1 MLWKKFFALLFVI
14 TTSWLSSPDKNLVIN
29 DKINQ
34 LDNSFV
40 LIASSTIKQ
49 NKITQRPNFENLEE
63 TLKRNPLSDDSLNFS
78 KKSKN
83 EEEKFTKKS
92 SIFSKIYWKREQLK
106 WNTKLNSNPKKIE
119 SKKKENY
126 IDIQPIKL
134 QDQTF
139 TKKKTAQFYKQ
150 WYSEMDRSPKE
161 MKPENLRSES
171 QLLVYE
177 SDLAQYYKF
186 SWKNVSKYGLTLKEL
201 ENTLIIIAFIR
212 FCIYTVKYD
221 IKTSFII
228 CSIGL
233 VSALFYIIPLTDCIA
248 ICYHRLFT
256 NTSLF
261 RFMFEEYIERET
273 TLRNPPSLINLSLA
287 SKLDSFMV
295 TICPN
300 WILNKLYKSSSYW
313 STVDFITE
321 SLIPDTLQYMKS
333 IKNEFKSLLLYS
345 VVLRMGKRFV
355 PYHIQWHV
363 MFYVLYGTVGHPY
376 WKWYVNSR
384 EFLQNILIPEQ
395 RYEEIELMK
404 ILHCFYLGIAVYLIL
419 LAMLH
424 ALFSQYFYIPLYV
437 PNIEAHIGKRPKN
450 NIYSGGYTSWQDEIE
465 LFRWRPEN
473 LKLWFGFL
481 GKSLKDRKRK
491 RKDRRD

>member
-1 MLWKKFFALLFVI
+1 
-14 TTSWLSSPDKNLVIN
+14 
-29 DKINQ
+29 
-34 LDNSFV
+34 
-40 LIASSTIKQ
+40 
-49 NKITQRPNFENLEE
+49 
-63 TLKRNPLSDDSLNFS
+63 
-78 KKSKN
+78 
-83 EEEKFTKKS
+83 
-92 SIFSKIYWKREQLK
+92 
-106 WNTKLNSNPKKIE
+106 
-119 SKKKENY
+119 
-126 IDIQPIKL
+126 
-134 QDQTF
+134 
-139 TKKKTAQFYKQ
+139 
-150 WYSEMDRSPKE
+150 
-161 MKPENLRSES
+161 
-171 QLLVYE
+171 
-177 SDLAQYYKF
+177 
-186 SWKNVSKYGLTLKEL
+186 
-201 ENTLIIIAFIR
+201 
-212 FCIYTVKYD
+212 
-221 IKTSFII
+221 
-228 CSIGL
+228 
-233 VSALFYIIPLTDCIA
+233 
-248 ICYHRLFT
+248 
-256 NTSLF
+256 
-261 RFMFEEYIERET
+261 MFEEYIERET

-300 WILNKLYKSSSYW
+300 WILNKLYKSASYW

-491 RKDRRD
+491 RKDRRDY